1 MAVSLLRPGAAS
13 EELILSIPKY
23 DFNWQRGYDF
33 KEPISIAPGTKLIT
47 RYVYDN
53 SANNPANPDANIT
66 VKWGEQSWQEMQYTA
81 LGFRWNDETVANRKD
96 DFQRRLEDSRTIGM
110 MDVNVDGKVVKS
122 EVRGRMKDILLAN
135 WDKVD
140 LNGDGAID
148 PSEMGPINQQ
158 MNGRIRAAQEQQ
170 SVGQ

>member
-1 MAVSLLRPGAAS
+1 M
-13 EELILSIPKY
+13 
-23 DFNWQRGYDF
+23 
-33 KEPISIAPGTKLIT
+33 
-47 RYVYDN
+47 
-53 SANNPANPDANIT
+53 
-66 VKWGEQSWQEMQYTA
+66 KWGEQSWQEMQYTA